1 VGKKKTYQNEFD
13 NKKMKQHLAKLK
25 VAKSHEKTYTCKNTY
40 LQKKQ
45 QNNQQMVKT

>member
-1 VGKKKTYQNEFD
+1 
-13 NKKMKQHLAKLK
+13 MAKLK
-25 VAKSHEKTYTCKNTY
+25 VAKAHCKTYICRKMD